1 MNFETITNEDLDN
14 IDLSELSLIIDNLE
28 YQNYFTSKSSMEHYR
43 LMSYISL
50 NNDGIKI
57 LDIGT
62 LKGCSALSLS
72 INPNNEVNSFNLN
85 DELQLNVK
93 PSNINFFI
101 DDILKS
107 EYLDLILNSKYIL
120 LDTFHDGTFETVF
133 FQYLKKIGYKGYLLL
148 DDIKLN
154 KEMVEFWDNVDIEK
168 SDISHLGHSTGT
180 GVVYFN

>member
-1 MNFETITNEDLDN
+1 M
-14 IDLSELSLIIDNLE
+14 IDNDE
-28 YQNYFTSKSSMEHYR
+28 YIGYFNSRASMEHYR

-72 INPNNEVNSFNLN
+72 INPNNEVNSFNLS
-85 DELQLNVK
+85 DELQLISK

-107 EYLDLILNSKYIL
+107 EYLDLVLSSKYIL
-120 LDTFHDGTFETVF
+120 LDTFHDGTFETAF
-133 FQYLKKIGYKGYLLL
+133 FEYLKKIRYKGYLLL

-154 KEMVEFWDNVDIEK
+154 KEMINFWNNIDIEK
-168 SDISHLGHSTGT
+168 SDISHLGHITGT
-180 GVVYFN
+180 GVVYFD

>member
-1 MNFETITNEDLDN
+1 
-14 IDLSELSLIIDNLE
+14 
-28 YQNYFTSKSSMEHYR
+28 
-43 LMSYISL
+43 
-50 NNDGIKI
+50 
-57 LDIGT
+57 
-62 LKGCSALSLS
+62 
-72 INPNNEVNSFNLN
+72 
-85 DELQLNVK
+85 
-93 PSNINFFI
+93 
-101 DDILKS
+101 
-107 EYLDLILNSKYIL
+107 LDLILNSKYIL

>member
-1 MNFETITNEDLDN
+1 MNFREITNTELDK
-14 IDLSELSLIIDNLE
+14 IDLSSLSLMIDNDE
-28 YQNYFTSKSSMEHYR
+28 YRGYFISKSSIEHYR

-50 NNDGIKI
+50 NNEGIKI

-62 LKGCSALSLS
+62 LKGCSALALS

-85 DELQLNVK
+85 NELQLNVK

-107 EYLDLILNSKYIL
+107 EYLELILDSKYIL
-120 LDTFHDGTFETVF
+120 LDTFHDGTFETIFVN
-133 FQYLKKIGYKGYLLL
+133 YLIQVGYKGYLLL
-148 DDIKLN
+148 DDIYLN
-154 KEMVEFWDNVDIEK
+154 KEMIEFWNSISKEKYDITN
-168 SDISHLGHSTGT
+168 LGHSTGT